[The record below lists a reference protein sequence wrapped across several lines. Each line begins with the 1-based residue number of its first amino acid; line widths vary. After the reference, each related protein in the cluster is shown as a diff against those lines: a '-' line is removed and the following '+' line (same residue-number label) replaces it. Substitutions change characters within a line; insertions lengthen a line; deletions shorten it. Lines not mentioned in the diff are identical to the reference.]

1 MRGGATR
8 PIATRGSPG
17 SAVAIW
23 ARTTT
28 KKKVPPLADYL
39 IAAEVEATR
48 PPPRPNRLRAAMHVL
63 SAQYGLPLRERTK

>member
-1 MRGGATR
+1 M
-8 PIATRGSPG
+8 
-17 SAVAIW
+17 AIW

-39 IAAEVEATR
+39 VAAEVEADPATAKTD
-48 PPPRPNRLRAAMHVL
+48 RLRSAMHVL